1 MYQIITS
8 PALVFPFVNE
18 REPIIATAGMQ
29 AIGLEND
36 GEIVAGVVFERINA
50 CNAWVH
56 IALEDGWLHGSRQF
70 LRACFAYPFKQ
81 LKLKRLSGYVEAK
94 NHAARTLD
102 EHLGFKQEA
111 VLHGAAHDG
120 GDILIYVMH
129 REDCRYV

>member
-1 MYQIITS
+1 M
-8 PALVFPFVNE
+8 FDFVNA
-18 REPIIATAGMQ
+18 REPLTASAGMQ
-29 AIGLEND
+29 GVGLEND
-36 GEIVAGVVFERINA
+36 GALVAGVLFERINA
-50 CNAWVH
+50 CNAWIH
-56 IALEDGWLHGSRQF
+56 IALASGWLHGSRQF
-70 LRACFAYPFKQ
+70 LRTCFAYPFTQ